1 MDDWG
6 QSPDGSANAIHATS
20 AWLQRTKDHAPMT
33 HSTDF
38 RISGL
43 PAEPFQPYFAMT
55 DAELARHGVRRVVAT
70 EADLGLMPPCR
81 VSLRDA
87 EIGECSILLHYAHH
101 TSPASPYRA
110 SGPIY
115 VREGVTQ
122 TASFVNHVPAQ
133 QRTRLLSVR
142 AYDADG
148 IMVDA
153 EVAPGDTLQALI
165 ARFFTRDDVAFL
177 HAHNARRGCYSCR
190 IDRV

>member
-1 MDDWG
+1 MT
-6 QSPDGSANAIHATS
+6 HATTGHTLTS
-20 AWLQRTKDHAPMT
+20 AAAMSRV
-33 HSTDF
+33 TDF

-43 PAEPFQPYFAMT
+43 PAGPFQRYFAMT
-55 DAELARHGVRRVVAT
+55 DAELRAYGASRKVAT
-70 EADLGLMPPCR
+70 EADIGLMPPCR

-87 EIGECSILLHYAHH
+87 EVGETSILLHYAHH
-101 TSPASPYRA
+101 TTASSPYRA
-110 SGPIY
+110 GGPIY
-115 VREGVTQ
+115 VREGVTE

-142 AYDADG
+142 AYDAAG

-153 EVAPGDTLQALI
+153 EVAPGEELEGLI
-165 ARFFTRDDVAFL
+165 ARFFARDDVAFL

>member
-1 MDDWG
+1 
-6 QSPDGSANAIHATS
+6 
-20 AWLQRTKDHAPMT
+20 MT
-33 HSTDF
+33 QIIDF

-43 PAEPFQPYFAMT
+43 PAEPFQPYFAMS
-55 DAELARHGVRRVVAT
+55 DAELRTHGARRMVAT
-70 EADLGLMPPCR
+70 QADLGLMPPCR

-87 EIGECSILLHYAHH
+87 TVGETSILLHYPHH
-101 TSPASPYRA
+101 VSPASPYRA

-115 VREGVTQ
+115 VRQGVTE
-122 TASFVNHVPAQ
+122 TASFVNEVPAQ

-153 EVAPGDTLQALI
+153 EVLPGEELEGLI
-165 ARFFTRDDVAFL
+165 TRFFGRNDVAFL

>member
-1 MDDWG
+1 M
-6 QSPDGSANAIHATS
+6 
-20 AWLQRTKDHAPMT
+20 
-33 HSTDF
+33 DF

-43 PAEPFQPYFAMT
+43 PVEPFIPFFTMT
-55 DAELARHGVRRVVAT
+55 DAELLAHGARRVLAK
-70 EADLGLMPPCR
+70 ADDRPQMPCR
-81 VSLRDA
+81 VSLRDS
-87 EIGECSILLHYAHH
+87 EPGEVSILLNHPHH
-101 TSPASPYRA
+101 VTATSPYRA
-110 SGPIY
+110 SGPIF
-115 VREGVTQ
+115 VREGVTE

-153 EVAPGDTLQALI
+153 EVDEGTELEALI
-165 ARFFTRDDVAFL
+165 ERMFRRDDVAFL

>member
-1 MDDWG
+1 MN
-6 QSPDGSANAIHATS
+6 PNPT
-20 AWLQRTKDHAPMT
+20 TPAPMSRT
-33 HSTDF
+33 TDF

-43 PAEPFQPYFAMT
+43 PAEPFQSYFAMT
-55 DAELARHGVRRVVAT
+55 DAELRTHGAQRMIAT
-70 EADLGLMPPCR
+70 EADLGPMPPCR

-87 EIGECSILLHYAHH
+87 EVGETSILLHYPHH
-101 TSPASPYRA
+101 TSATSPYRA

-153 EVAPGDTLQALI
+153 EVLPGNELETLI
-165 ARFFTRDDVAFL
+165 AQFFARDDVAFL
-177 HAHNARRGCYSCR
+177 HAHNARHGCYSCR

>member
-1 MDDWG
+1 M
-6 QSPDGSANAIHATS
+6 
-20 AWLQRTKDHAPMT
+20 
-33 HSTDF
+33 DF

-43 PAEPFQPYFAMT
+43 PAEPFQSYFAMT
-55 DAELARHGVRRVVAT
+55 DAELHAHGARRVVAT

-87 EIGECSILLHYAHH
+87 TVGETSILLHYPHH
-101 TSPASPYRA
+101 TAATSPYRA
-110 SGPIY
+110 SGPIF
-115 VREGVTQ
+115 VREGVTE

-153 EVAPGDTLQALI
+153 EVAQGEELESLI
-165 ARFFTRDDVAFL
+165 ERFFIRDDVAFL

>member
-1 MDDWG
+1 M
-6 QSPDGSANAIHATS
+6 NKTS
-20 AWLQRTKDHAPMT
+20 
-33 HSTDF
+33 DF

-55 DAELARHGVRRVVAT
+55 DAELRAHGASRKVAT
-70 EADLGLMPPCR
+70 EADIGLMPPCR

-87 EIGECSILLHYAHH
+87 EVGENSILLHYTHH
-101 TSPASPYRA
+101 VTPASPYRA

-115 VREGVTQ
+115 VREGATEA
-122 TASFVNHVPAQ
+122 ASFVNHVPAQ

-142 AYDADG
+142 AYDAAG

-153 EVAPGDTLQALI
+153 EVAPGEELEGLI
-165 ARFFTRDDVAFL
+165 ARFFARDDVAFL